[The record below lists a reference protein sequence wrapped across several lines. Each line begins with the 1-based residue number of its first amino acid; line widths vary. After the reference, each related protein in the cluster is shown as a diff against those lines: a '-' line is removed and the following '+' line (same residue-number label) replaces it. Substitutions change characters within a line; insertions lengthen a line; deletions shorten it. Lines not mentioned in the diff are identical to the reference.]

1 MSQGKLTFKGGV
13 HVPEFKELTEKKSI
27 IVAESP
33 QFAYIPLHQHTGA
46 PCEPIV
52 NVGDRVKIGQKIG
65 ESSAFVSGSIH
76 ASIAGT
82 VKEIKMMYTPTG
94 MKVKCVVIEN
104 DGTEEMDDFGTQKS
118 LDELTAQEII
128 GIIKE
133 KGITGM
139 GGASFPAHVK
149 FSPPKEKPI
158 DTLILNGAECEPY
171 LTSDHRVMLE
181 QPELVVLGL
190 KAVKKALNVEKAY
203 IAVEDNKPDAIEA
216 LKKAVDPADGIQVVT
231 LKTKYPQGDEKRVID
246 AVTGRKVPTGGLPMD
261 VGCVV
266 SNVSTSKAIAEAV
279 LYGKPLY
286 ERVVTVTGK
295 GIAEPKNVL
304 ARIGTPFGELI
315 RQCGGFSAKPGK
327 IISGGPM
334 MGIAQ
339 FTLDAPIIKGSGG
352 ILVIPA
358 EDVKEEPVLPC
369 IKCGK
374 CIEVCPSRLQ
384 PLFISAYALK
394 NNSEMSDKYFA
405 LSCVEC
411 GACSFICPAKRPL
424 AESIKNIKKEIIAK
438 RKKS

>member
-13 HVPEFKELTEKKSI
+13 HVPEFKELTEEKSI
-27 IVAESP
+27 IASESP

-46 PCEPIV
+46 PCDPIV

-65 ESSAFVSGSIH
+65 ESSAFVSGNIH

-82 VKEIKMMYTPTG
+82 VKEIKILYTPTG
-94 MKVKCVVIEN
+94 MKTRCVVIEN
-104 DGTEEMDDFGTQKS
+104 DGTEEKEEYEQRES
-118 LDELTAQEII
+118 LDNLTPEEII
-128 GIIKE
+128 AIIKE

-158 DTLILNGAECEPY
+158 DVIILNGAECEPY
-171 LTSDHRVMLE
+171 LTADHRVMLE
-181 QPELVVLGL
+181 YPELVVFGL
-190 KAVKKALNVEKAY
+190 KAIKKALSVEKAY
-203 IAVEDNKPDAIEA
+203 IAVEDNKLNAVEA
-216 LKKAVDPADGIQVVT
+216 LKKAVDPADGIEVVA
-231 LKTKYPQGDEKRVID
+231 LKTKYPQGDEKRIID
-246 AVTGRKVPTGGLPMD
+246 AVTGRKVKTGALPMD

-266 SNVSTSKAIAEAV
+266 SNVSSAKAIAEAI

-286 ERVVTVTGK
+286 ERVVTVTGR
-295 GIAEPKNVL
+295 GIAEPKNIM
-304 ARIGTPFGELI
+304 ARIGTPFSDLI
-315 RQCGGFSAKPGK
+315 SQCGGFVGKPGK
-327 IISGGPM
+327 VIGGGPM

-339 FTLDAPIIKGSGG
+339 FTLDVPIQKGSGG
-352 ILVIPA
+352 ILVLP
-358 EDVKEEPVLPC
+358 EEEVKEQEVLPC

-374 CIEVCPSRLQ
+374 CVDACPSRLQ

-394 NNSEMSDKYFA
+394 NEIEMADRYSA

-411 GACSFICPAKRPL
+411 GACSFVCPSKRPIS
-424 AESIKNIKKEIIAK
+424 ESIRNIKKEILAK

>member
-1 MSQGKLTFKGGV
+1 MSQGRLTFKGGI
-13 HVPEFKELTEKKSI
+13 HVPEFKELTEKKLI

-46 PCEPIV
+46 PCDPIV
-52 NVGDRVKIGQKIG
+52 NVGDRVKVGQKIG

-82 VKEIKMMYTPTG
+82 VKEIKLMYIPTG
-94 MKVKCVVIEN
+94 MKTKCVVIEN
-104 DGTEEMDDFGTQKS
+104 DGTDEMEDFQVSKS
-118 LDELTAQEII
+118 LEDLTSQEII
-128 GIIKE
+128 AIVKE

-158 DTLILNGAECEPY
+158 DTVILNGAECEPY
-171 LTSDHRVMLE
+171 LTGDHRIMLE
-181 QPELVVLGL
+181 YPELVVYGL
-190 KAVKKALNVEKAY
+190 KAVMKALNVKNAY
-203 IAVEDNKPDAIEA
+203 IAVENNKMDAVEA
-216 LKKAVDPADGIQVVT
+216 LKKVIDPADSIQVVA

-266 SNVSTSKAIAEAV
+266 SNVSTAKAIGEAV
-279 LYGKPLY
+279 RFGKPLY
-286 ERVVTVTGK
+286 ERIVTVTGK
-295 GIAEPKNVL
+295 GIIEPKNL
-304 ARIGTPFGELI
+304 MARIGTPFGDLI
-315 RQCGGFSAKPGK
+315 RQCGGFSGKPGK
-327 IISGGPM
+327 VISGGPM

-339 FTLDAPIIKGSGG
+339 FTLDVPIIKGSGG
-352 ILVIPA
+352 ILVMPA
-358 EDVKEEPVLPC
+358 EDVKDDPVLPC

-374 CIEVCPSRLQ
+374 CIEVCPVGLQ
-384 PLFISAYALK
+384 PLFLGAYAFK
-394 NNSEMSDKYFA
+394 NNTEKADQYSA

-411 GACSFICPAKRPL
+411 GACSYICPAKRPL

>member
-27 IVAESP
+27 IVADSP
-33 QFAYIPLHQHTGA
+33 QLAYIPLHQHTGA

-76 ASIAGT
+76 ASIAGN

-104 DGTEEMDDFGTQKS
+104 DGTEEMDDFGTQKN
-118 LDELTAQEII
+118 LDELTAEEII
-128 GIIKE
+128 AIIKD

-149 FSPPKEKPI
+149 FSPPKDKPI

-231 LKTKYPQGDEKRVID
+231 LKTKYPQGDEKRIID

-295 GIAEPKNVL
+295 GIVEPKNVL

-327 IISGGPM
+327 VISGGPM

-339 FTLDAPIIKGSGG
+339 FTLDAPVIKGSGG

-358 EDVKEEPVLPC
+358 EEVKEEPVLPC

-374 CIEVCPSRLQ
+374 CIEVCPSGLQ
-384 PLFISAYALK
+384 PLFISAYSLK
-394 NNSEMSDKYFA
+394 NNSEMADKYFA

>member
-231 LKTKYPQGDEKRVID
+231 LKTKYPQGDEKRIID

>member
-411 GACSFICPAKRPL
+411 GACSFTCPAKRPL